1 MFTTTGSRGLDKA
14 PLSKGLLLVLS
25 GLTVVLTL
33 LPQYHHLFTYS
44 LQAITQQHQVWRLV
58 CGRLICLDLKDTF
71 CNSLLIYNFRILERR
86 FGSTKFASFLFGTWV
101 LTALVD
107 FLLAEAFHY
116 LFDYQVAELPAG
128 LLGPVFSLFVP
139 FYSSIPKVPVTQLL
153 GQISI
158 TNKSLVYIV
167 GLQLLTSSPFM
178 WLVAL
183 SGLLSGK
190 LYHGNAL
197 RVQRLLFVP
206 RWLSRVGALVLEPL
220 FSGPLPPSETPLGMG
235 ATLDIQRQQRM
246 DLHDQQMLLA
256 QFQQAT
262 RNHRPPQPQNGLMNW
277 NRFFPSLRHR
287 GQNLPPEPQ
296 PHPSPPPQ
304 PHPSSPPQPHPSS
317 PPQPHP
323 SSPPQPH
330 PSSPPQP
337 HPSSPPQPHPS
348 SPLQPHPS
356 PPLQPHPSSPL
367 QLHPTA
373 PPLLEPTAPPLINT
387 PVAEE
392 QVARLMEMGF
402 SRIDAQDALRASNN
416 DINVA
421 TNFLLQHLG

>member
-1 MFTTTGSRGLDKA
+1 MFTTTGSQGLDKA

-71 CNSLLIYNFRILERR
+71 CNSLLIYDFRILERR
-86 FGSTKFASFLFGTWV
+86 FGSRKFASFLFGTWV

-128 LLGPVFSLFVP
+128 LLGPVFSLFVS

-206 RWLSRVGALVLEPL
+206 RWLSRVGAFVLEPL

-277 NRFFPSLRHR
+277 NRFFPSLRYR

-296 PHPSPPPQ
+296 PHPS
-304 PHPSSPPQPHPSS
+304 SPL
-317 PPQPHP
+317 
-323 SSPPQPH
+323 
-330 PSSPPQP
+330 
-337 HPSSPPQPHPS
+337 QPHPS

-356 PPLQPHPSSPL
+356 SPLQLHPTAPPLQLHPTAPPLQLHPTAPPL

-402 SRIDAQDALRASNN
+402 SRIDAQDALRVSNN